1 MSEKFPYKD
10 KLDEIIRALYG
21 IFENSGNVIPT
32 EVSDYVQERNLI

>member
-21 IFENSGNVIPT
+21 IFNETSNIIPT
-32 EVSDYVQERNLI
+32 EVIEYCNEKHLI